1 MNKGDKLDKL
11 IVLKSHIL
19 SYKNSKSYNTSFIG
33 CEQYVD
39 LGNEF
44 ALKTLKQKQKGM
56 INMDVNALEM
66 NLKEQVEA
74 GIMTQF
80 ELRRIMAR
88 ATGGVYLDDEQK
100 AQFEVAKGYVDLTVN
115 TLHSLKVISD
125 KRVNSTRS
133 KLEKAIVKHIVAGGT
148 LNTDGSPVLTTEGDE

>member
-1 MNKGDKLDKL
+1 
-11 IVLKSHIL
+11 
-19 SYKNSKSYNTSFIG
+19 
-33 CEQYVD
+33 
-39 LGNEF
+39 
-44 ALKTLKQKQKGM
+44 
-56 INMDVNALEM
+56 MDVNALEM

-100 AQFEVAKGYVDLTVN
+100 AQFEVARGFIDSTVN
-115 TLHSLKVISD
+115 TLHTLNVISD

-133 KLEKAIVKHIVAGGT
+133 KLEKAIVKHIVNGGT
-148 LNTDGSPVLTTEGDE
+148 LNDDGSPVLADE

>member
-1 MNKGDKLDKL
+1 
-11 IVLKSHIL
+11 
-19 SYKNSKSYNTSFIG
+19 
-33 CEQYVD
+33 
-39 LGNEF
+39 
-44 ALKTLKQKQKGM
+44 
-56 INMDVNALEM
+56 MDVNALEM

-100 AQFEVAKGYVDLTVN
+100 AQFEVARGFIDSTVN
-115 TLHSLKVISD
+115 TLHTLSVISD

-133 KLEKAIVKHIVAGGT
+133 KLEKAIVKHIVNGGT
-148 LNTDGSPVLTTEGDE
+148 LNDDGSPVLSEE

>member
-1 MNKGDKLDKL
+1 
-11 IVLKSHIL
+11 
-19 SYKNSKSYNTSFIG
+19 
-33 CEQYVD
+33 
-39 LGNEF
+39 
-44 ALKTLKQKQKGM
+44 
-56 INMDVNALEM
+56 MDVNALEM

-88 ATGGVYLDDEQK
+88 ETGGVYLDDEQK

-125 KRVNSTRS
+125 KRVNSTRT
-133 KLEKAIVKHIVAGGT
+133 KLEKAIVKHIVNGGT